1 MVKTEENFL
10 QDFGTGV
17 EPLDTSSASAT
28 ALEVDPWG
36 MRKGAELLES
46 SNRLKGLELSPESVA
61 DFHAAAFEP
70 QPRLNP
76 SCTDSKRLEFL
87 QTLLETQEFQNL
99 HASTQLQQFA
109 SEIAAVAF
117 AEQFVAQVSKQAN
130 NSKGEFAQLKAA
142 ALALAQATREVSEAK
157 DAAAGLGLGPGSPG
171 SNDSARIGAIYKRV
185 RSSKQLLRI
194 TNLAGRFRRFAQS
207 RQRQKAAGREEVTG
221 IHQDGD
227 PSRLLP
233 MELVGLLDP
242 ETEMSVLRR
251 IAERQSWCREYSCR
265 EPVGQGPV
273 IVVVDESGSMAGER
287 NETAKALALAMAWIA
302 QRQKRWCVLIAFS
315 GDTGER
321 ILPLLPGRWN
331 QDELMG
337 WLEAFLG
344 GGSDL
349 DIPIREM
356 PEFFERLKAPRGKT
370 DLIFLTDAVCKIE
383 KPDRENFLRWKKSVN
398 ARLISL
404 VLSDEPGDLQQLSD
418 EIHLVRTLDVSE
430 AGVDRILSL

>member
-76 SCTDSKRLEFL
+76 SCTDPKRLEFL

-99 HASTQLQQFA
+99 HTSTQLQQFA
-109 SEIAAVAF
+109 SEIAATAF

-157 DAAAGLGLGPGSPG
+157 DAAAALGLGPGSPG

-251 IAERQSWCREYSCR
+251 IAERQSWCREYGCR
-265 EPVGQGPV
+265 EPVGQGP
-273 IVVVDESGSMAGER
+273 IILVVDESGSMAGER

-344 GGSDL
+344 GGSDM

>member
-1 MVKTEENFL
+1 MVKSEENFL

-17 EPLDTSSASAT
+17 EPLETSSASTT

-36 MRKGAELLES
+36 MRKGVELLES

-70 QPRLNP
+70 EPRLNQT
-76 SCTDSKRLEFL
+76 CTDPMRLEFL
-87 QTLLETQEFQNL
+87 QTLLETQEFQTL

-109 SEIAAVAF
+109 SEIATTAF

-157 DAAAGLGLGPGSPG
+157 DAAAALGLGPGSPG

-251 IAERQSWCREYSCR
+251 ITERQSWCREYGCR
-265 EPVGQGPV
+265 EPVGQGPI

-302 QRQKRWCVLIAFS
+302 QRQKRWCVLVAFS

-337 WLEAFLG
+337 WLESFLG
-344 GGSDL
+344 GGSEL
-349 DIPIREM
+349 DVPVREM

-370 DLIFLTDAVCKIE
+370 DLIFLTDAACKIE
-383 KPDRENFLRWKKSVN
+383 KPDLENFLRWKKLVG

-404 VLSDEPGDLQQLSD
+404 VLSDEPGDLQHLSD

-430 AGVDRILSL
+430 TGVDRILSL